1 MMDIVVMRSK
11 LSEIHFAGN
20 PEARGVPT
28 RREPMREAGVIEL
41 DATITR
47 YAVAALRCRR
57 R

>member
-28 RREPMREAGVIEL
+28 RRKPMRETGVIEA

-47 YAVAALRCRR
+47 YAVAPLRSRPI
-57 R
+57 

>member
-20 PEARGVPT
+20 PEARDVPT
-28 RREPMREAGVIEL
+28 RRKPMRETGVIEA

-47 YAVAALRCRR
+47 YAVAPLRSRPI
-57 R
+57 